1 MFSFAAID
9 VPLLAFIFGALTY
22 AVAIGGI
29 LWGTAV
35 AHKAAQEI
43 NSPHTT
49 T

>member
-9 VPLLAFIFGALTY
+9 VPLLAFIFGTLTY
-22 AVAIGGI
+22 AVVIGGI
-29 LWGTAV
+29 LWRTAV
-35 AHKAAQEI
+35 VYKAAQEI